1 MTRPGTDRGR
11 LYWQARAEA
20 LAASNER
27 LRARLLA
34 LHRLLPPEDSN
45 LFEEDLDAL
54 EAHAAAWDIFDG
66 WLETT
71 GLTPGDVATE
81 MRLLWERLAPD
92 RNA

>member
-1 MTRPGTDRGR
+1 MAGTERGTP
-11 LYWQARAEA
+11 YWRARAES

-34 LHRLLPPEDSN
+34 LHRLLPPEYSS
-45 LFEEDLDAL
+45 LFEQDLEAL
-54 EAHAAAWDIFDG
+54 EANAAAWDIFDG
-66 WLETT
+66 WHETT

-81 MRLLWERLAPD
+81 MRLLWERLAPA

>member
-1 MTRPGTDRGR
+1 MAQTERGTP
-11 LYWQARAEA
+11 YWRARAES

-34 LHRLLPPEDSN
+34 LHRLLPPEYSS
-45 LFEEDLDAL
+45 LFEQDLEAL
-54 EAHAAAWDIFDG
+54 EANAAAWDIFDG
-66 WLETT
+66 WHETT

-81 MRLLWERLAPD
+81 MRLLWERLAPA